1 MSSKPQ
7 LTRESTIAITAKAGK
22 EFLGDE
28 KLGDTRLNTQ
38 TKRAVRKATLR
49 KGQSIKRTIEEAKL
63 LLGSSAGLADVNSA
77 RQLRKHPAPTLLPTP
92 RRVNKKGAGRPPK
105 KAKAETPATT
115 ATATATATSASA
127 DSTATA
133 ST

>member
-1 MSSKPQ
+1 M
-7 LTRESTIAITAKAGK
+7 
-22 EFLGDE
+22 
-28 KLGDTRLNTQ
+28 NTQ
-38 TKRAVRKATLR
+38 TKRAARKATLR

-105 KAKAETPATT
+105 KAKAETPTATT
-115 ATATATATSASA
+115 TAAPTSASA